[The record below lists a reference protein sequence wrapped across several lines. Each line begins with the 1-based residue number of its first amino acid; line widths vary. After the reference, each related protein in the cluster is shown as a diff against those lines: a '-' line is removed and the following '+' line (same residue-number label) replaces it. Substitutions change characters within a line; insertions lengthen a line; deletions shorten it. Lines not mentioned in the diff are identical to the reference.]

1 MNFQFPFLKREPEP
15 EPLSDW
21 YVDGTG
27 WHSRTE
33 QAAEARRV
41 ATLEARLAE
50 AQRDRDA
57 EVKHGDMSGF
67 RRGLPNLGD
76 AANLPRPPDG
86 D

>member
-1 MNFQFPFLKREPEP
+1 MSTAL
-15 EPLSDW
+15 
-21 YVDGTG
+21 VGTPAPNRSPKLG
-27 WHSRTE
+27 VS
-33 QAAEARRV
+33 
-41 ATLEARLAE
+41 LEARLAE